1 MAEDIEV
8 LEHYLASD
16 VSGGA
21 ASGRP
26 YSLVSSK
33 PGNPIVYLT
42 VPRQRKGH
50 VSTIDAGR
58 TQREIIE
65 QILGRFKNDVV
76 ALCVHSHPML
86 LISSL
91 IRPQVLR

>member
-21 ASGRP
+21 TSGRP
-26 YSLVSSK
+26 YSLVSGK

-42 VPRQRKGH
+42 VPRQRKGRA
-50 VSTIDAGR
+50 STVDAGN

-65 QILGRFKNDVV
+65 QILGRFRNDVV
-76 ALCVHSHPML
+76 ALCVLSRPVL
-86 LISSL
+86 LLSPL
-91 IRPQVLR
+91 IRLQIL